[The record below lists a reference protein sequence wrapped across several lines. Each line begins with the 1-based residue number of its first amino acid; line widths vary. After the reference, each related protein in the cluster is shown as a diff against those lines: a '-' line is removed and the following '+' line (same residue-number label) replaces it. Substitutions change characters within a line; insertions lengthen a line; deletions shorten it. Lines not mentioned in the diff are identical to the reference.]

1 MYNSAIINNQ
11 IISNN
16 NLICPI
22 YFEDH
27 KFGGNITSIEN
38 FTSLKFEHGVKTT
51 IINGE
56 PYFCASDICLGL
68 YLDNKHMSEM
78 TRDAVEGILLGADPE
93 DLKDPLFI
101 DKLYFYINIEIEHKI
116 ANGSMVK
123 QMVSTLFI
131 SEPVLFMYMF
141 RSKKKEAMA
150 FKGWLSKYILP
161 KLRLAGRDGF
171 MNYIANEQETFQNI
185 LSEINKKYESISE
198 TEKNTAII
206 LTALSSYILNIMNGN
221 QTDKEILNA
230 TFADLFYRID
240 SIGMNTNTIINGVG
254 NVDQRVMNIASG
266 LNSIFGN

>member
-1 MYNSAIINNQ
+1 MYNSDVINNQ
-11 IISNN
+11 VIPNN
-16 NLICPI
+16 SLMCPI

-38 FTSLKFEHGVKTT
+38 FTSFKFDHGVKTT

-93 DLKDPLFI
+93 DLKDPFFI

-116 ANGSMVK
+116 TNGSTVK

-161 KLRLAGRDGF
+161 KIRLIGRDGF
-171 MNYIANEQETFQNI
+171 MNYIANEREDIQNI
-185 LSEINKKYESISE
+185 LAQINKKYESISQSE
-198 TEKNTAII
+198 QNTNII
-206 LTALSSYILNIMNGN
+206 LTALSSYLLGIMNN
-221 QTDKEILNA
+221 EQYNKEILNA

-240 SIGMNTNTIINGVG
+240 SIGMNTNTIINEVG

-266 LNSIFGN
+266 LNTIFGK